1 MWLAFLRTPIACLSL
16 SLTHSR
22 LSLASLLTGL
32 SLRCPLAR
40 VPLSAVPCSPFARS
54 VRLHFYIACHCHTY
68 VYYLLSLFVAL
79 NLWKLPMYLS
89 NCDWCVVAV
98 AVAVALVVV
107 HDDAEAT
114 VGCQI
119 RTDLRSFS
127 TYIHTTFPTLVTA
140 A

>member
-1 MWLAFLRTPIACLSL
+1 
-16 SLTHSR
+16 
-22 LSLASLLTGL
+22 
-32 SLRCPLAR
+32 
-40 VPLSAVPCSPFARS
+40 
-54 VRLHFYIACHCHTY
+54 
-68 VYYLLSLFVAL
+68 
-79 NLWKLPMYLS
+79 MYLS

-114 VGCQI
+114 VSCQI